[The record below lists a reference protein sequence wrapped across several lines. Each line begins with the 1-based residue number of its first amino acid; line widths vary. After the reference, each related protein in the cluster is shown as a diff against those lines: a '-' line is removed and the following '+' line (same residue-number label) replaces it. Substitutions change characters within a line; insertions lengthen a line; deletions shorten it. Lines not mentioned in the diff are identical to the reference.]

1 MPQYMIEVQGL
12 DRLKEALKEQERH
25 IAEVRRLADEI
36 DALVC
41 EMNKCVTLK
50 PEEVSP

>member
-12 DRLKEALKEQERH
+12 DRLEEALKEQERH

-36 DALVC
+36 AALVC
-41 EMNKCVTLK
+41 EMNGSITLK
-50 PEEVSP
+50 PEEKA